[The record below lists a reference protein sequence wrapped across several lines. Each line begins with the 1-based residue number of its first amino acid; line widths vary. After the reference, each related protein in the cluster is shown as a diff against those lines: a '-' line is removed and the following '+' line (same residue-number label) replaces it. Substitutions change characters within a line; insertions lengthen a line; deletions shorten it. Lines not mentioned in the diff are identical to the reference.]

1 MRVREGVDPRARGRS
16 PQLLFIPT
24 RSSLLRYDSDGRGSN
39 FEQVV
44 AILDGY
50 SRLPA
55 DGIAV
60 PGAGLGRHVRRR

>member
-1 MRVREGVDPRARGRS
+1 MKVREGVDPRARGRS
-16 PQLLFIPT
+16 PQLLFST

-39 FEQVV
+39 PSQVV

-50 SRLPA
+50 SRLPV

-60 PGAGLGRHVRRR
+60 PAESR